1 MLHYNKGCDKI
12 LTKQINAPQGAAKL
26 VKSEINRR
34 SIMTKQQMIEKI
46 KETKVVPVVVFN
58 SIEEVM
64 PKMTALVKGGLPC
77 AEITFRTECAAEAIK
92 LAATNFPE
100 ALIGAGTVI
109 NKNQCEQAIVAGAKF
124 IVSPGFSEEV
134 ADCCAEHDMLY
145 LPGIVTPTEAM
156 AAIAKGLTTLKFFPA
171 SNYGGLKTIKAI
183 CAAFPYLKIM
193 PTGGISADNILE
205 YLAYDKILACGGSWM
220 MKGTPEEIEA
230 QTRQVVEL
238 VKNA

>member
-1 MLHYNKGCDKI
+1 MTNEQKLEQIKKMKI
-12 LTKQINAPQGAAKL
+12 
-26 VKSEINRR
+26 
-34 SIMTKQQMIEKI
+34 
-46 KETKVVPVVVFN
+46 VPVVVLN
-58 SIEEVM
+58 SLEETL
-64 PKMTALVKGGLPC
+64 PKMQALVNGGLPC
-77 AEITFRTECAAEAIK
+77 AEITFRTACAEEAIK
-92 LAATNFPE
+92 LTVKNFPDMYV
-100 ALIGAGTVI
+100 GAGTVI
-109 NKNQCEQAIVAGAKF
+109 NREQCEKAIAAGSKF

-134 ADCCAEHDMLY
+134 ADCCAEHGMLY

-193 PTGGISADNILE
+193 PTGGISEENILE

-230 QTRQVVEL
+230 ATKKAVEL

>member
-1 MLHYNKGCDKI
+1 MTNEEKLEQIKKMKI
-12 LTKQINAPQGAAKL
+12 
-26 VKSEINRR
+26 
-34 SIMTKQQMIEKI
+34 
-46 KETKVVPVVVFN
+46 VPVVVLN
-58 SIEEVM
+58 SLEETL
-64 PKMTALVKGGLPC
+64 PKMQALVNGGLPC
-77 AEITFRTECAAEAIK
+77 AEITFRTACAEEAIK
-92 LAATNFPE
+92 LTVKNFPDMFV
-100 ALIGAGTVI
+100 GAGTVI
-109 NKNQCEQAIVAGAKF
+109 NREQCEKAIAAGSKF

-134 ADCCAEHDMLY
+134 ADCCAEHGMMY

-205 YLAYDKILACGGSWM
+205 YLECDKILACGGSWM

-230 QTRQVVEL
+230 ATKKAVEL